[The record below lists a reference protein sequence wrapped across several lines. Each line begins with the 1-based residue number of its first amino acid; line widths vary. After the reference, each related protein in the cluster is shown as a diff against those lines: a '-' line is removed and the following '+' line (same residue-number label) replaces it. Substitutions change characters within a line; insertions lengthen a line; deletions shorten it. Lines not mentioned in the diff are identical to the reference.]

1 MHTIASV
8 VRKRL
13 GARVEIFLVI
23 HEIFSISK
31 TFLVFCETCF
41 GFLRNIV
48 VFCETCFGFLRNIVV
63 FCETF
68 LVFCEACF
76 GSLRNI
82 VVFCETCF
90 GFLRNIVVFCEIF
103 LVFCETCFGSLRN
116 IVVFYGRF
124 LAVSKTFLKTGNRF
138 VILLDFGFALYH
150 CNAERVL
157 VYIRIKLLNVCT

>member
-13 GARVEIFLVI
+13 GARVEIVLVI

-48 VFCETCFGFLRNIVV
+48 VFCET
-63 FCETF
+63 
-68 LVFCEACF
+68 
-76 GSLRNI
+76 
-82 VVFCETCF
+82 
-90 GFLRNIVVFCEIF
+90 F

-138 VILLDFGFALYH
+138 VILLDLGFALYH

>member
-1 MHTIASV
+1 MHTITSV

-68 LVFCEACF
+68 LVFCE
-76 GSLRNI
+76 
-82 VVFCETCF
+82 
-90 GFLRNIVVFCEIF
+90 
-103 LVFCETCFGSLRN
+103 TCFGSLRN

-138 VILLDFGFALYH
+138 VVLLDLGFALYH

>member
-48 VFCETCFGFLRNIVV
+48 VFCET
-63 FCETF
+63 
-68 LVFCEACF
+68 
-76 GSLRNI
+76 
-82 VVFCETCF
+82 
-90 GFLRNIVVFCEIF
+90 F

-138 VILLDFGFALYH
+138 VVLLDLGFALYH

>member
-48 VFCETCFGFLRNIVV
+48 VFCETFL
-63 FCETF
+63 
-68 LVFCEACF
+68 
-76 GSLRNI
+76 
-82 VVFCETCF
+82 VFCETCF
-90 GFLRNIVVFCEIF
+90 GFLRNIVVFCETF

>member
-48 VFCETCFGFLRNIVV
+48 VFCETCFG
-63 FCETF
+63 
-68 LVFCEACF
+68 
-76 GSLRNI
+76 
-82 VVFCETCF
+82 
-90 GFLRNIVVFCEIF
+90 
-103 LVFCETCFGSLRN
+103 SLRN

-138 VILLDFGFALYH
+138 VVLLDLGFALYH

-157 VYIRIKLLNVCT
+157 LYIRIKLLNVCT

>member
-13 GARVEIFLVI
+13 GARVKIFLVI

-48 VFCETCFGFLRNIVV
+48 VFCETFLMFCETCFVFLRNIVV
-63 FCETF
+63 FCET
-68 LVFCEACF
+68 
-76 GSLRNI
+76 
-82 VVFCETCF
+82 
-90 GFLRNIVVFCEIF
+90 F

-138 VILLDFGFALYH
+138 VVLLDLGFALYH

-157 VYIRIKLLNVCT
+157 LYIRIKLLNVCT

>member
-31 TFLVFCETCF
+31 IFL
-41 GFLRNIV
+41 

-68 LVFCEACF
+68 LVFCE
-76 GSLRNI
+76 
-82 VVFCETCF
+82 TCF
-90 GFLRNIVVFCEIF
+90 GFLRNIVVFCETF